1 MKKRILG
8 IFASIL
14 VVVILT
20 LPISLGYATKPMT
33 VNGELQVFLP
43 GEVTFEQAGN
53 SDKFFRY
60 LMDHQTWTGAI
71 EGDCIQ
77 NFMTTPSV
85 GRGLR
90 GYGSYT
96 FESVTVTVGSITV
109 SGSLIIVNLPHLGW
123 RIESGTGEL
132 NNLRGHGT
140 FERVGDA
147 PGIVYFNYS
156 GELHFDP
163 Q

>member
-1 MKKRILG
+1 MKKRTVS

-14 VVVILT
+14 VVLIFA
-20 LPISLGYATKPMT
+20 LPIFSVFATKPMT
-33 VNGELQVFLP
+33 INGELQVFLP

-53 SDKFFRY
+53 SDNFFRY
-60 LMDHQTWTGAI
+60 LMDDQTWTGAI
-71 EGDCIQ
+71 EGDCVQ
-77 NFMTTPSV
+77 NYMTTPGV
-85 GRGLR
+85 GGGLR
-90 GYGSYT
+90 GYGTYT
-96 FESVTVTVGSITV
+96 FDFVTVTVGSSIV

-140 FERVGDA
+140 FEYVDDA
-147 PGIVYFNYS
+147 PGIAYFTYS